1 MILSISMVF
10 GSMPETVFA
19 AEYEERTI
27 TQETFPE
34 EDEAVSE
41 RSENLEDTPASTG
54 GGYTEAEESAAQET
68 ETAGTDAATDD
79 NNVQTAVS
87 EEAAEESE
95 KNAENAIDTKIVV
108 NK

>member
-1 MILSISMVF
+1 MLKRKLLKRVLPMILSISMVF

-54 GGYTEAEESAAQET
+54 FPYSRQA
-68 ETAGTDAATDD
+68 
-79 NNVQTAVS
+79 
-87 EEAAEESE
+87 
-95 KNAENAIDTKIVV
+95 
-108 NK
+108 

>member
-1 MILSISMVF
+1 MLKRKLLKRVLPMILSISMVF

-54 GGYTEAEESAAQET
+54 GGYAEAEESAEIGRAH
-68 ETAGTDAATDD
+68 
-79 NNVQTAVS
+79 V
-87 EEAAEESE
+87 
-95 KNAENAIDTKIVV
+95 
-108 NK
+108 

>member
-1 MILSISMVF
+1 MLKRKLLKRVLPMILSISMVF

-54 GGYTEAEESAAQET
+54 GGVYRGGRKRSA
-68 ETAGTDAATDD
+68 GDR
-79 NNVQTAVS
+79 NSRYRCSNR
-87 EEAAEESE
+87 
-95 KNAENAIDTKIVV
+95 
-108 NK
+108 

>member
-1 MILSISMVF
+1 MLKRKLLKRVLPMILSISMVF

-54 GGYTEAEESAAQET
+54 GGYTEAKESCGGIRKKRGEGA
-68 ETAGTDAATDD
+68 
-79 NNVQTAVS
+79 
-87 EEAAEESE
+87 
-95 KNAENAIDTKIVV
+95 
-108 NK
+108 